1 MRWKPARGRDL
12 QLLEPFLLAGEWK
25 SVALSARFC
34 RQGTYRLPPRSST
47 TVYYC
52 ARFARSAPGAPT
64 APHGEVAGVL
74 LRTTTGLLLPL
85 LREGDLDG
93 LPLPP
98 ERAGGDLYSIMGTHR
113 DVRWLETRLTGI
125 PEIAVEYHLMIL
137 RREGSPASLQASVE
151 EQSPPKLTVR
161 PATEADLPALFP
173 LQKSY
178 ELEEVVLR
186 PDHFRDQ
193 ACYTHLKRTLKTQLT
208 YLAEI
213 SGRVVAKAGTN
224 ARGRQCDQI
233 GGVYTVEHFRNQ
245 GIGLA
250 LMEVLLKKI
259 FREKS
264 SVTLFVKK
272 NNLPAVALYRRLG
285 FETAEAYRI
294 SYFRS

>member
-34 RQGTYRLPPRSST
+34 RQGTYKLPPRTSAA
-47 TVYYC
+47 VYYC
-52 ARFARSAPGAPT
+52 ARSARSASTPRR
-64 APHGEVAGVL
+64 GEVGGIL

-85 LREGDLDG
+85 LQEGDLDG
-93 LPLPP
+93 LPPPP
-98 ERAGGDLYSIMGTHR
+98 EQAGGNLYSIMGTHR
-113 DVRWLETRLTGI
+113 DVRWLESRLAGV
-125 PEIAVEYHLMIL
+125 PEIAVDYHLMIL
-137 RREGSPASLQASVE
+137 RREGSSASRQASVE
-151 EQSPPKLTVR
+151 EQRPPNLTLR
-161 PATEADLPALFP
+161 PVAEADLPALFP

-186 PDHFRDQ
+186 PEHFRDQ
-193 ACYTHLKRTLKTQLT
+193 ACYAHLKRTLKNQLT

-259 FREKS
+259 FLEKS

-285 FETAEAYRI
+285 FETADAYRI
-294 SYFRS
+294 SYYRS